1 MSLWRRLFRR
11 QPVEP
16 APPAEAPA
24 ASRTPES
31 APPAAPPSELAPLE
45 ALAAGES
52 PELERAM
59 SALRA
64 CQGTA
69 RERAA
74 LEAVTTAK
82 RRGQAPEPL
91 LVAAADLALQRGD
104 PERALE
110 LLDGA
115 SDGAALVLAADIRAD
130 RGELALALTL
140 VERVLA
146 RDIDAPGARER
157 HERWRLRL
165 GGGRAPA
172 LPLDAPTVLRAEA
185 PETSLRI
192 VGEAGRG
199 GAATVYEA
207 IDEVLGRK
215 VALKVYHRPAEDRDK
230 LEREARSAV
239 QMAGGGVVRIF
250 DADPARGFIV
260 MEWAAGGAL
269 KRWIARADAAVLWP
283 IERWLAPLAHA
294 LDRVHTLGF
303 VHGDLKPANVLFR
316 GASDPV
322 LSDFGLAHPSGSVID
337 GGSFGY
343 LSPERLVGKA
353 VTAADDV
360 YGLGRILEDVIAA
373 LCRVPDAERPAPAEL
388 DAWRRRAARALGPIE
403 ARPRGV
409 LALLDGGP
417 ELLRSE
423 P

>member
-1 MSLWRRLFRR
+1 VSLWRRLFG
-11 QPVEP
+11 QKPPEPVTEPDAGVTPASPEPAEP
-16 APPAEAPA
+16 APAN
-24 ASRTPES
+24 
-31 APPAAPPSELAPLE
+31 ELAPLE
-45 ALAAGES
+45 ALAAGET
-52 PELERAM
+52 PALERLL

-74 LEAVTTAK
+74 LEAITAAK
-82 RRGQAPEPL
+82 RRASPPEPL
-91 LVAAADLALQRGD
+91 LVAAADLASQRGD
-104 PERALE
+104 ADLALE

-115 SDGAALVLAADIRAD
+115 SDGAALVLAADIRAE
-130 RGELALALTL
+130 RGELALALTAM
-140 VERVLA
+140 ERVLA

-157 HERWRLRL
+157 HERWRQRL

-239 QMAGGGVVRIF
+239 QMAGSGVVRIF

-269 KRWIARADAAVLWP
+269 KRWISRADLAMLWP
-283 IERWLAPLAHA
+283 IERWLLPLVRA
-294 LDRVHTLGF
+294 LARVHALGF

-316 GASDPV
+316 AAADPV
-322 LSDFGLAHPSGSVID
+322 LSDFGLAHPTGSVID

-343 LSPERLVGKA
+343 LSPERLIGQA

-360 YGLGRILEDVIAA
+360 YGLGRIVEDVLAA
-373 LCRVPDAERPAPAEL
+373 LGRLPEGERPDPLEL
-388 DAWRRRAARALGPIE
+388 EAWRRRAARALGPIE
-403 ARPRGV
+403 ARPRAV
-409 LALLDGGP
+409 SALLGDGT
-417 ELLRSE
+417 ELLGSE